1 MKGPIDKR
9 KPHRVALSPE
19 AIAIVE
25 GVRGLHPEILF
36 PSPTGKVLSDMAF
49 KSLFIRM
56 GKDDITAHGFRSAF
70 SDWATEGG
78 QFDAELVERALA
90 HVEKDK
96 VRRAYVRGDLLDRR
110 KELMKIGRNS

>member
-1 MKGPIDKR
+1 
-9 KPHRVALSPE
+9 
-19 AIAIVE
+19 
-25 GVRGLHPEILF
+25 
-36 PSPTGKVLSDMAF
+36 
-49 KSLFIRM
+49 M

-78 QFDAELVERALA
+78 QFDSELVERALA

-110 KELMKIGRNS
+110 RELMNAWSAFVITKPQGVETESE